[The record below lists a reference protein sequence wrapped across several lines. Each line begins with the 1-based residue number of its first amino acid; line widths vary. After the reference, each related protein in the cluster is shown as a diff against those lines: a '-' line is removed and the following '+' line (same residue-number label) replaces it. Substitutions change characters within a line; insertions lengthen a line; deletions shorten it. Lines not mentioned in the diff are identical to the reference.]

1 MKKRGL
7 DDLFAIDAS
16 AKGSCASC
24 GIVKYTVKATSGV
37 EIASIK
43 GTGADTILN
52 INMATSQSDATFDI
66 VATTK
71 GGKTATK
78 QLSVKISLS
87 QFKSAWLPG
96 CSYKAKKY
104 QLELG
109 VSADA
114 SGVSG
119 EDLRKAFSFG
129 AVPNAVLDCEVEEIQ
144 AYSDAAG
151 TIKAAD
157 AVALATFSQGF
168 GAAKEITIYFRVG
181 KSKTWSG
188 LFTAKATKCGDEE
201 LVASDRPRAFNFI
214 YDGDKNIVN
223 SVGKE
228 AYADY
233 FTITGNQNC
242 GIESFAT
249 VTSRGGTY
257 LTSEDTGIIDLVDG
271 RLKVNLDSGN
281 IYNSDVYLQ
290 ATTIGGKK
298 AQKLLQVTIKKS
310 NNACTFEASPYDL
323 PLVYALERGKKIK
336 IAEEIMKTLTV
347 TPEDDAKCP
356 VSQFTKY
363 RADNKMVAEKIFKL
377 DGNSVKY
384 PPEEDQIVISGA
396 MEVPYTVRFGG
407 DLSYD
412 KSNAVKAIFVVC
424 GLEDVALAED
434 GPVNLELTQNDIV
447 DYHTVPVS
455 EYSKWFSV
463 TFDHKAASSLCT
475 IDKYRVV
482 RSSRN
487 DAG

>member
-24 GIVKYTVKATSGV
+24 GIASYTVRATSGV

-52 INMATSQSDATFDI
+52 INMASKQTDATFDI

-78 QLSVKISLS
+78 QLSVTIKLS
-87 QFKSAWLPG
+87 QFKSGWLPA
-96 CSYKAKKY
+96 CSYSAKKY
-104 QLELG
+104 QGELG
-109 VSADA
+109 VSADVK
-114 SGVSG
+114 GVSG

-129 AVPNAVLDCEVEEIQ
+129 AVPKEDNCEVEEIQ

-151 TIKAAD
+151 TIVSAD
-157 AVALATFSQGF
+157 AVALADFSQGF

-188 LFTAKATKCGDEE
+188 LFTAKATRCGDEE

-249 VTSRGGTY
+249 VTKRGSTY
-257 LTSEDTGIIDLVDG
+257 LTSEDTGVIDLVD
-271 RLKVNLDSGN
+271 
-281 IYNSDVYLQ
+281 
-290 ATTIGGKK
+290 
-298 AQKLLQVTIKKS
+298 
-310 NNACTFEASPYDL
+310 
-323 PLVYALERGKKIK
+323 
-336 IAEEIMKTLTV
+336 
-347 TPEDDAKCP
+347 PE
-356 VSQFTKY
+356 
-363 RADNKMVAEKIFKL
+363 NKE
-377 DGNSVKY
+377 
-384 PPEEDQIVISGA
+384 
-396 MEVPYTVRFGG
+396 
-407 DLSYD
+407 
-412 KSNAVKAIFVVC
+412 
-424 GLEDVALAED
+424 
-434 GPVNLELTQNDIV
+434 
-447 DYHTVPVS
+447 
-455 EYSKWFSV
+455 
-463 TFDHKAASSLCT
+463 
-475 IDKYRVV
+475 
-482 RSSRN
+482 
-487 DAG
+487 